1 MTETMAS
8 SNTADRLRMMR
19 RRLRLDSGSP
29 NTFGSEASFDPP
41 IGRHWERDTTPR
53 GYYIDFR
60 MKNDSPA
67 WPPFWLE
74 ARVKQFAVTNAQWGL
89 GAIERYL
96 DGEGDEWLQGAKACA
111 DHIVANLEQDGPHDG
126 AWMHLESMPHT
137 FPLDPPWISAM
148 GQGEC
153 ASLLT
158 RVHLQTGEEAYAD
171 AARRTVKTLLMSTED
186 GGTLAEIDGQP
197 VLEEYPT
204 AKPSAVLNGA
214 IFAMWGLYDVGFGLG
229 DTEALKLFEATTDG
243 LAQLMHRYDCGYWS
257 LYDLYPNPLRHVA
270 SPAYHLLH
278 VKQLRVLDQLSHR
291 PQLAVAVDAFER
303 YRGSRL
309 CRSRAIAA
317 AIAFRLAVP
326 RNPVLAHRLPW
337 SHAT

>member
-1 MTETMAS
+1 VNETATR
-8 SNTADRLRMMR
+8 SNVGDKLRMVRRKMR
-19 RRLRLDSGSP
+19 LESGSP
-29 NTFGSEASFDPP
+29 NTFGSETSFDPP
-41 IGRHWERDTTPR
+41 IGHHWAPGEPPR

-60 MKNDSPA
+60 MKNTTPA

-74 ARVKQFAVTNAQWGL
+74 DRVKQFAVTNAQWGL
-89 GAIERYL
+89 GAIERFL
-96 DGEGDEWLQGAKACA
+96 DGEGDEWLQGAKDCA
-111 DHIVANLEQDGPHDG
+111 DHVIAGLQVGGPHDG

-158 RVHLQTGEEAYAD
+158 RVHLLTGEDAYAE
-171 AARRTVKTLLMSTED
+171 AALRTTKTLLMPTAD
-186 GGTLAEIDGQP
+186 GGTLAEVDGQP

-214 IFAMWGLYDVGFGLG
+214 IFAMWGLYDVGVGLG
-229 DTEALKLFEATTDG
+229 GAESMRLFEATTDG
-243 LAQLMHRYDCGYWS
+243 LARLMHRYDCGYWS
-257 LYDLYPNPLRHVA
+257 VYDLYPNPLKHVA

-291 PQLAVAVDAFER
+291 PQLSAAVDAFER

-337 SHAT
+337 SHSA